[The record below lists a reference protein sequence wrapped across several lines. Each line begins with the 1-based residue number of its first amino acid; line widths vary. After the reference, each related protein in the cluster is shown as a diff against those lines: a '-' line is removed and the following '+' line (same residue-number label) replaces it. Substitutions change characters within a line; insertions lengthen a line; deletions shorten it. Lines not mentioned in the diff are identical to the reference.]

1 MAPDDQAST
10 SAGRDGLGVLR
21 TIWAAD
27 ERAVAEFDEECAP
40 AKVCRNMRDFTF
52 DGMAEPGTDLSTAW
66 RERLRRE
73 GKLGTGGGSIRD
85 LVLGPREQ
93 S

>member
-1 MAPDDQAST
+1 MTSPDER
-10 SAGRDGLGVLR
+10 GREGLDVLR
-21 TIWAAD
+21 SIWAAD
-27 ERAVAEFDEECAP
+27 ERTLAEFDEECGP

-52 DGMAEPGTDLSTAW
+52 DDLAEPGTDLGTAW

-73 GKLGTGGGSIRD
+73 GKLGTDGGSIRD
-85 LVLGPREQ
+85 LVMGPREQ